1 LKLRGQAGK
10 VWWTHTVNNLPK
22 YFLIFSFFNG
32 FAEFVSLKRDG
43 NTKINAKVTK
53 EKP

>member
-1 LKLRGQAGK
+1 VVLIEIKGVGRES
-10 VWWTHTVNNLPK
+10 WWTHTVNNLPK
-22 YFLIFSFFNG
+22 YFLIFIFFNR
-32 FAEFVSLKRDG
+32 FVDFKRDG

>member
-32 FAEFVSLKRDG
+32 FAEFEKRW
-43 NTKINAKVTK
+43 KYLINAKVTK